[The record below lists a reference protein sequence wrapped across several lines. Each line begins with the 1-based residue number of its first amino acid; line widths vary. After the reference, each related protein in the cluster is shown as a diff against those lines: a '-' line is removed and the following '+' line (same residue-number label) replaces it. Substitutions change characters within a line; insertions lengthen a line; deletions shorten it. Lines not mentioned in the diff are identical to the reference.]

1 MNTPHTASAPQ
12 PVARLLAQ
20 LPWSRAALVTLA
32 VAGVGA
38 LLTAPLD
45 SAEVWSAL
53 TPGVCAE
60 YCEASTNCG
69 PLASRAA
76 IQQPLNAWS
85 NLAYLFV
92 GVLALRRPLR
102 PSAALF
108 SASCALLA
116 IGSFLFHAAVTTE
129 FQWLDMVGTYA
140 VLIAVAARGC
150 IAVFGVAERS
160 AVGAALAADLFFA
173 VFKWRINA
181 FVALPVLIAALS
193 VPMALLVKAGRIA
206 TPTALLPLLLMG
218 AAFALRQIDVAHIG
232 CLPDSRFYQGHALW
246 HLLTAASLGL
256 AYFCFDAARAEAV
269 A

>member
-1 MNTPHTASAPQ
+1 MASPDSLTPALPNAH
-12 PVARLLAQ
+12 RIAQ
-20 LPWSRAALVTLA
+20 LPWKRAAIATLA
-32 VAGVGA
+32 VAAVGA
-38 LLTAPLD
+38 LVTAPLR
-45 SAEVWSAL
+45 SAELWSGL

-60 YCEASTNCG
+60 YCEASANCG

-108 SASCALLA
+108 SASCVLLA

-140 VLIAVAARGC
+140 VLISVVACGCIAAFGVAAR
-150 IAVFGVAERS
+150 S
-160 AVGAALAADLFFA
+160 AIGAALAIDLLFA

-181 FVALPVLIAALS
+181 FLALPALIAALA
-193 VPMALLVKAGRIA
+193 VPMAFVVKAGRIA
-206 TPTALLPLLLMG
+206 TVTALLPLLLMG

-232 CLPDSRFYQGHALW
+232 CFPDSRLYQGHALW
-246 HLLTAASLGL
+246 HLLTAASLGV
-256 AYFCFDAARAEAV
+256 AYFCFDAAGAEA
-269 A
+269 AA